1 MPRLPAAI
9 TVLADDPTIDRAVP
23 AGAAP
28 EAPQDAPRAAR
39 HGLRLLVSGALALAA
54 LSLLAP
60 SSPTYDPWAWIVWG
74 REIAHLDL
82 VTTTGPSWKPLPV
95 LFTTVFSVFGEAA
108 PSLWLVVARAGA
120 IAAVAIAYLLGRVL
134 GAGRLGAAV
143 AAIALATAP
152 WWTVNGWLG
161 NSEGLLVACVLGA
174 CLAHL
179 HGHRRLAFALAVTA
193 GLLRPEAWPFL
204 GLYGLWLFWRQ
215 REERAVVAAGLLL
228 LPLLWLVPEQ
238 LGSGDLLRASSRAQT
253 DLSPG
258 AAGRAD
264 EPALEILRDFWALL
278 PLGVWVG
285 VFVAVGVAIAARR
298 HRRVPWPVIAL
309 AVLAA
314 TWVGI
319 VAFMASRGYS
329 GNQRYLVAPGAIV
342 LVLAGVG
349 AAAVLRVLP
358 KILQP
363 PVALGVLAA
372 FALTG
377 TLDSIDAV
385 PETRSQSRL
394 AGDLEGAVERAGGT
408 RRLRSCGPLVT
419 EPLLIPQVA
428 WLFGVHLQEV
438 FDASTPGPDAAV
450 MRAQVS
456 PQLRPYPPASLYE
469 GLPQRQLAE
478 APRWEIAVVG
488 RCAG

>member
-1 MPRLPAAI
+1 M
-9 TVLADDPTIDRAVP
+9 LADDPTIDRVAP
-23 AGAAP
+23 AGAP
-28 EAPQDAPRAAR
+28 SEAPQDAPRAAR
-39 HGLRLLVSGALALAA
+39 HGLRLLLGGALALAA

-108 PSLWLVVARAGA
+108 PSLWLVIARAGA
-120 IAAVAIAYLLGRVL
+120 IAAVALAYLLGRAL
-134 GAGRLGAAV
+134 GAGRLGAGAAAV
-143 AAIALATAP
+143 ALATAP

-179 HGHRRLAFALAVTA
+179 SGHLRGAFALAVAA

-204 GLYGLWLFWRQ
+204 GLYGLWLVWR
-215 REERAVVAAGLLL
+215 RRDERPAVAAGFLL

-238 LGSGDLLRASSRAQT
+238 FGSGDLWRASSRAQT
-253 DLSPG
+253 DLTPG
-258 AAGRAD
+258 SAGRAD
-264 EPALEILRDFWALL
+264 QPVLEILRDFWTLL
-278 PLGVWVG
+278 PLGVWVA
-285 VFVAVGVAIAARR
+285 VFVAVGVALAARR
-298 HRRVPWPVIAL
+298 RQAFSWPVFAL
-309 AVLAA
+309 AVLATA
-314 TWVGI
+314 WVGV

-329 GNQRYLVAPGAIV
+329 GNQRYLIAPGAIV

-349 AAAVLRVLP
+349 AAAALRVLP
-358 KILQP
+358 RILQP
-363 PVALGVLAA
+363 LAAVGVVAA

-385 PETRSQSRL
+385 PETRAQSRL
-394 AGDLEGAVERAGGT
+394 TGDLNGAVTRAGGAE
-408 RRLRSCGPLVT
+408 RLRSCGPLVT
-419 EPLLIPQVA
+419 EPLLVPQVA
-428 WLFGVHLQEV
+428 WRFGVHLKEV
-438 FDASTPGPDAAV
+438 FYAPTPGPDAAV

-456 PQLRPYPPASLYE
+456 PQLRPYPPASRYE
-469 GLPQRQLAE
+469 GRPQRTLAE
-478 APRWEIAVVG
+478 ATRWQILVVG